1 MQALS
6 QIILHFRSLCFW
18 GDRGD
23 KINLPLIIG
32 HALMTLPAHAPTPE
46 LRAIVARS
54 SGLGLPHESIGHLI
68 GISDTTLRK
77 WYKADLDSGR
87 ASAHAQVA
95 STLYD
100 KAISG
105 DNACLIFYAR
115 TQLKWAEAPRE
126 VVVSGSIISISAALA
141 DATQRIGMDI
151 DGTCSDVPE

>member
-1 MQALS
+1 L
-6 QIILHFRSLCFW
+6 L
-18 GDRGD
+18 
-23 KINLPLIIG
+23 
-32 HALMTLPAHAPTPE
+32 
-46 LRAIVARS
+46 
-54 SGLGLPHESIGHLI
+54 

-77 WYKADLDSGR
+77 WYKADLDTGR
-87 ASAHAQVA
+87 AAAHAAVA

-141 DATQRIGMDI
+141 DASLRIAHDAI
-151 DGTCSDVPE
+151 DGTCEDVPE